1 MPKSVL
7 VQVVRLS
14 ISFEKEVHERVTD
27 LADAH
32 DVSTAWTIRKAANAY
47 LEDHHHPVEPI
58 SRGQA
63 LLERHLS
70 RYGLGA

>member
-32 DVSTAWTIRKAANAY
+32 DVSTAWTFAK
-47 LEDHHHPVEPI
+47 LPTPI
-58 SRGQA
+58 WRITTTPSSPSATLDVPYTREQTDA
-63 LLERHLS
+63 QEK
-70 RYGLGA
+70 

>member
-32 DVSTAWTIRKAANAY
+32 DVSTVWTIRKAANAY
-47 LEDHHHPVEPI
+47 LAQNQS
-58 SRGQA
+58 SRHGPP
-63 LLERHLS
+63 S
-70 RYGLGA
+70 VTG

>member
-32 DVSTAWTIRKAANAY
+32 DVSVPPRQI
-47 LEDHHHPVEPI
+47 
-58 SRGQA
+58 
-63 LLERHLS
+63 
-70 RYGLGA
+70 LG

>member
-32 DVSTAWTIRKAANAY
+32 DVSTAWTIRKVANAY
-47 LEDHHHPVEPI
+47 LEVIWAVRSTSSMTCD
-58 SRGQA
+58 R
-63 LLERHLS
+63 
-70 RYGLGA
+70 

>member
-1 MPKSVL
+1 MPESVL

-32 DVSTAWTIRKAANAY
+32 DVSTAWTKGRWKVGMSNTKLKIMGIIVTY
-47 LEDHHHPVEPI
+47 L
-58 SRGQA
+58 RGDRA
-63 LLERHLS
+63 MVS
-70 RYGLGA
+70 GG

>member
-58 SRGQA
+58 RNARRVGTF
-63 LLERHLS
+63 LPCGEMIR
-70 RYGLGA
+70 

>member
-27 LADAH
+27 LAG
-32 DVSTAWTIRKAANAY
+32 R
-47 LEDHHHPVEPI
+47 P
-58 SRGQA
+58 
-63 LLERHLS
+63 
-70 RYGLGA
+70 